1 VKHSTYEISRSLRVN
16 QVKVQF
22 TNKPITAWGGLATI
36 VAKLLEVL
44 EFRSWVE
51 STIPI
56 KEKSN
61 NAKGVY
67 EKVLATFLTVLSGG
81 ERFSHLSWWSHGSE
95 AIKKVFSITWLPKA
109 SSALTRFWAKVSTQQ
124 VSEKL
129 GEVARRFATTLID
142 WQGIREDTPLTL
154 TPRCSPATEI
164 SRGQRGATIQRNEE
178 GSLTILC
185 WPF

>member
-1 VKHSTYEISRSLRVN
+1 MKHSKRRNSKSLKVN
-16 QVKVQF
+16 QVKIQF

-51 STIPI
+51 SVIPI

-81 ERFSHLSWWSHGSE
+81 ERFSHLSWWGHGIE
-95 AIKKVFSITWLPKA
+95 AIKGEWRDVRHKNGG
-109 SSALTRFWAKVSTQQ
+109 Q
-124 VSEKL
+124 VCTFHKL
-129 GEVARRFATTLID
+129 IGMDLS
-142 WQGIREDTPLTL
+142 G
-154 TPRCSPATEI
+154 
-164 SRGQRGATIQRNEE
+164 
-178 GSLTILC
+178 
-185 WPF
+185 